1 MKGVRLGFNQ
11 MFTHESYILECI
23 RVTFKIKDQEFPE
36 TKERSLLFKD
46 TFIIKL
52 YKKLCKLPKI

>member
-23 RVTFKIKDQEFPE
+23 RVTFKIKDQEFPG
-36 TKERSLLFKD
+36 TKERSLPFQ
-46 TFIIKL
+46 THFHYQTIQ
-52 YKKLCKLPKI
+52 KLCKLPKI